1 MFTKDI
7 SKEKISTIL
16 GFLIMLLAT
25 SSYYFSFPH
34 QSDLWVNL
42 SEFLFGFMLLFI
54 DGKKIADKVFAG
66 FSKKVEG

>member
-16 GFLIMLLAT
+16 GFLIMVLAT
-25 SSYYFSFPH
+25 SSYYFKFPH
-34 QSDLWVNL
+34 DSELWINL

-54 DGKKIADKVFAG
+54 DGKKIADRVFAR

>member
-1 MFTKDI
+1 
-7 SKEKISTIL
+7 
-16 GFLIMLLAT
+16 MLLAT